1 MSRKLFSGLSLAL
14 SLSASTV
21 HAQVVP
27 IDGGT
32 FITNIEMVEI
42 YTLPLRMQ
50 TVVEGDDNKY
60 YAINYYTYV
69 DPSTG
74 KKDAVPG
81 ISNGQWWD
89 DDLISQFFPWGNDEE
104 LAEQLSAGYQDFADA
119 NDLLTSDGDLM
130 LNGYD
135 NGGGFI
141 FENWDPKSGGPSGTQ
156 RPGNGGSN
164 QGLLYEWNSVQYY
177 TRGGNSN
184 RIQAFGG
191 CAVNAI
197 SSGEVSTTSNQQLIK
212 SAIDPC
218 KFEDDTVREDLYAPV
233 FQGGTLK
240 TAENVQGEPSNTVLD
255 LPFWV
260 GVEGGTINNDG
271 IATVFNG
278 KFADIFL
285 ASFSGAGA
293 LNFEG
298 KSVTVL
304 PPIIPILVIPIFLKE
319 LFGSLAPSAT
329 ETAVASLRVPPMK
342 LPAAMRLVRLLV
354 LEAL

>member
-1 MSRKLFSGLSLAL
+1 MAHFNAAAKESKVFAFLMSRTRKLLSGLSLAL

-32 FITNIEMVEI
+32 FITNSEMVEI

-89 DDLISQFFPWGNDEE
+89 DDLIGQFFPWGNDEE
-104 LAEQLSAGYQDFADA
+104 LAKQLSAGYQDFADA
-119 NDLLTSDGDLM
+119 NDLLNSDGDLM

-156 RPGNGGSN
+156 RPGNGGSS
-164 QGLLYEWNSVQYY
+164 QGLLYEWNSVKYY
-177 TRGGNSN
+177 TRGVIVIESKPLVAAQSMQYLQVKY
-184 RIQAFGG
+184 RQL
-191 CAVNAI
+191 AI
-197 SSGEVSTTSNQQLIK
+197 SN
-212 SAIDPC
+212 
-218 KFEDDTVREDLYAPV
+218 
-233 FQGGTLK
+233 
-240 TAENVQGEPSNTVLD
+240 
-255 LPFWV
+255 
-260 GVEGGTINNDG
+260 
-271 IATVFNG
+271 
-278 KFADIFL
+278 
-285 ASFSGAGA
+285 
-293 LNFEG
+293 
-298 KSVTVL
+298 
-304 PPIIPILVIPIFLKE
+304 
-319 LFGSLAPSAT
+319 
-329 ETAVASLRVPPMK
+329 
-342 LPAAMRLVRLLV
+342 
-354 LEAL
+354 